1 MPHPTRARSLSGAGG
16 EEGCACSGVH
26 STEPLG
32 ELQGLQ
38 GLRTVWGSEVPGA
51 PEIFLFFSAVT
62 ATPLWDVKSKAQ
74 VGLAKRACTVLGLE
88 VGEAR
93 RPLSC

>member
-1 MPHPTRARSLSGAGG
+1 MATLKA
-16 EEGCACSGVH
+16 SGVTCIRLALDEAH
-26 STEPLG
+26 KAYK
-32 ELQGLQ
+32 
-38 GLRTVWGSEVPGA
+38 GSSNKPARIAAWREVLAEGGIA
-51 PEIFLFFSAVT
+51 LVVTAVT